1 MFQATNIMT
10 PDDLNKYMGEIQSFL
25 EAEFNADNPAACV
38 SRAEELAGY
47 MAVTGKMIADSKYH
61 YNQLL
66 GSTILQALKLQS
78 ANEMS
83 ASTLNNYIKSM
94 CRDYQY
100 LCDVC
105 DRLNASTTHQL
116 DLLRTL
122 ISKHKTEFQY
132 GHLQK

>member
-1 MFQATNIMT
+1 MG
-10 PDDLNKYMGEIQSFL
+10 PDDLNRFIQEIQSFL

-38 SRAEELAGY
+38 DRAEQLAGY
-47 MAVTGKMIADSKYH
+47 MALTGKMLADARYH

-105 DRLNASTTHQL
+105 DRLNSTTTHQL

-122 ISKHKTEFQY
+122 ISKHKQELQY